1 MADEA
6 VFMQGIFVKDPHA
19 NAPDFVL
26 AKVSFKV
33 EDVCEFL
40 RANANDAGYVN
51 SALKRGKSGKM
62 YLELDT
68 WKPDPS
74 RRGGDRGSRQQESA
88 GVDDQAGIAD
98 DVGEQSGLPF

>member
-51 SALKRGKSGKM
+51 SALKRGQSGKM

-74 RRGGDRGSRQQESA
+74 RQGGDRGNRQQESA
-88 GVDDQAGIAD
+88 GVDERATDAD
-98 DVGEQSGLPF
+98 DGGDVIGMPF